1 MAQNPKQS
9 NKVARAARSGMSNAR
24 FSAAAET
31 TATSARAQRR
41 KKPAT
46 SILAPR
52 RSPDS
57 APQG

>member
-9 NKVARAARSGMSNAR
+9 NKVARASSSGMRNAR

-41 KKPAT
+41 KKPAK
-46 SILAPR
+46 
-52 RSPDS
+52 
-57 APQG
+57 